1 MPGVF
6 ISYRR
11 EDTAGYSGRIYDHF
25 RDRFGEKNVFIDV
38 DTIQPGE
45 DFVQVIEE
53 KVGACDALV
62 AVIGKQWVSVL
73 DEAGKRRLDDPHDFV
88 RLEIAAALARNVRVI
103 PVLVGGAHM
112 PRLEELPEALAG
124 LLRRNAIELSDTGF
138 QQLLPRLIQAV
149 EAAGAAAHPEGVP
162 ESAAPRPVPVVA
174 TPARV
179 QPPSAKRLFYYAGAT
194 VAVALAG
201 WLLWPSHAVNQ
212 PPVAPVVSVENPP
225 RKRIPR
231 DECLQGYVWREA
243 GPNDHVCVTPQTRRQ
258 AAIDNR
264 AAASRVNPTDR
275 IYGKDTCAQ
284 GYVWREAIPGDRVC
298 VLPEIR
304 RQAAAD
310 NQAVA
315 GRRVTP

>member
-11 EDTAGYSGRIYDHF
+11 EDSAGYSGRIYDHF

-73 DEAGKRRLDDPHDFV
+73 DEVGKRRLDDPHDFV
-88 RLEIAAALARNVRVI
+88 RLEITAALARNVRVI

-149 EAAGAAAHPEGVP
+149 EAA
-162 ESAAPRPVPVVA
+162 APATRRPVP
-174 TPARV
+174 
-179 QPPSAKRLFYYAGAT
+179 AKRSLLVYYAGAA
-194 VAVALAG
+194 VAAVALAG

-212 PPVAPVVSVENPP
+212 PPVAPGVSVENPP
-225 RKRIPR
+225 RKRVPR
-231 DECLQGYVWREA
+231 DECLPGYVWREA
-243 GPNDHVCVTPQTRRQ
+243 APHDHVCVTPQTRRQ
-258 AAIDNR
+258 AAMDNR

-275 IYGKDTCAQ
+275 TYGEDTCAQ
-284 GYVWREAIPGDRVC
+284 GYVWREAVPGDRVC

-304 RQAAAD
+304 QQAAAD
-310 NQAVA
+310 NQAAA

>member
-88 RLEIAAALARNVRVI
+88 RLEITAALARNVRVI

-124 LLRRNAIELSDTGF
+124 LLRRNTIELSDTGF

-149 EAAGAAAHPEGVP
+149 EAAGAAAHP
-162 ESAAPRPVPVVA
+162 VPVVA
-174 TPARV
+174 TPDGV
-179 QPPSAKRLFYYAGAT
+179 QPPAVKRSFYYAGAA
-194 VAVALAG
+194 VAAVALGG

-225 RKRIPR
+225 RKRVPR
-231 DECLQGYVWREA
+231 DECLPGYVWREA
-243 GPNDHVCVTPQTRRQ
+243 APHDHVCVTPQTRRQ

-275 IYGKDTCAQ
+275 TYGEDSCAQ
-284 GYVWREAIPGDRVC
+284 GYVWREAVPGDRVC

-310 NQAVA
+310 NQAA
-315 GRRVTP
+315 ASRRVTP

>member
-1 MPGVF
+1 MAGVF

-25 RDRFGEKNVFIDV
+25 RDRFGETNVFIDV

-88 RLEIAAALARNVRVI
+88 RLEISAALARNVRVI

-124 LLRRNAIELSDTGF
+124 LLRRNAIELSDTAF

-149 EAAGAAAHPEGVP
+149 EAASAAAHPGGVP
-162 ESAAPRPVPVVA
+162 ESAAPRPVPVV
-174 TPARV
+174 TPA
-179 QPPSAKRLFYYAGAT
+179 AKRSLLVYYAGA
-194 VAVALAG
+194 AAAAAALAG

-212 PPVAPVVSVENPP
+212 PPVAPVVSVGNPP
-225 RKRIPR
+225 RKRVPR
-231 DECLQGYVWREA
+231 DECLEGYVWREA
-243 GPNDHVCVTPQTRRQ
+243 VPHDHVCVTPQTRRQ

-275 IYGKDTCAQ
+275 TYGEDTCAQ
-284 GYVWREAIPGDRVC
+284 GYVWREAVPGDRVC
-298 VLPEIR
+298 VVPEIR

-310 NQAVA
+310 NQAAA

>member
-62 AVIGKQWVSVL
+62 AVIGKQWVSAL
-73 DEAGKRRLDDPHDFV
+73 DEVGKRRLDDPHDFV
-88 RLEIAAALARNVRVI
+88 RLEITAALARNVRVI

-124 LLRRNAIELSDTGF
+124 LLRRNAIELSDSGF

-149 EAAGAAAHPEGVP
+149 EAAGAAAHPGGVP
-162 ESAAPRPVPVVA
+162 ESAAPRPVP
-174 TPARV
+174 PA
-179 QPPSAKRLFYYAGAT
+179 AKRSFYYAGAA
-194 VAVALAG
+194 VAVVALAG
-201 WLLWPSHAVNQ
+201 WLLWPSHAV
-212 PPVAPVVSVENPP
+212 APAVSVENPP
-225 RKRIPR
+225 RKRGPR
-231 DECLQGYVWREA
+231 DECLPGYVWRDA
-243 GPNDHVCVTPQTRRQ
+243 APNDHVCVTPQTRRQ

-275 IYGKDTCAQ
+275 TSGKDTCAQ
-284 GYVWREAIPGDRVC
+284 GYVWREAVPGDRVC

-310 NQAVA
+310 NQAAA

>member
-88 RLEIAAALARNVRVI
+88 RLEITAALARNVRVI

-149 EAAGAAAHPEGVP
+149 EAASAAAHSGGVP
-162 ESAAPRPVPVVA
+162 ESAAPRRVPVVA
-174 TPARV
+174 TPA
-179 QPPSAKRLFYYAGAT
+179 AKRSLLVYYAGAAIA
-194 VAVALAG
+194 AVALAG

-212 PPVAPVVSVENPP
+212 PLVAPTVSVENPP
-225 RKRIPR
+225 RKRVPR
-231 DECLQGYVWREA
+231 DECLPGYVWREA
-243 GPNDHVCVTPQTRRQ
+243 VPHDHVCVTPQNRRQ

-275 IYGKDTCAQ
+275 TYGEDTCAQ
-284 GYVWREAIPGDRVC
+284 GYVWREAVPGDRVC

-310 NQAVA
+310 NEAAA

>member
-1 MPGVF
+1 MSGVF

-25 RDRFGEKNVFIDV
+25 RDRFGENNVFIDV

-62 AVIGKQWVSVL
+62 AVIGKQWVSVH
-73 DEAGKRRLDDPHDFV
+73 DEAGNRRLDDPHDFV
-88 RLEIAAALARNVRVI
+88 RLEIAAAIARNVRVI
-103 PVLVGGAHM
+103 PVLVGGARM

-124 LLRRNAIELSDTGF
+124 LSRRNAIELSDAGF

-149 EAAGAAAHPEGVP
+149 EAASVAAHPGGVP
-162 ESAAPRPVPVVA
+162 ESAAPRPLPIA
-174 TPARV
+174 KRPSV
-179 QPPSAKRLFYYAGAT
+179 QSPPSKRSFYYAGAA
-194 VAVALAG
+194 VAAVALAV

-212 PPVAPVVSVENPP
+212 PPVAPVVSAEDQP
-225 RKRIPR
+225 RKRFPR
-231 DECLQGYVWREA
+231 DKCLQGYVWREA
-243 GPNDHVCVTPQTRRQ
+243 VPNDHVCVTLQTRRQ

-275 IYGKDTCAQ
+275 TYGNDTCSQ
-284 GYVWREAIPGDRVC
+284 GYVWREAVPGDRVC
-298 VLPEIR
+298 VLPEVR
-304 RQAAAD
+304 RQAVAD
-310 NQAVA
+310 NEAAA
-315 GRRVTP
+315 GRRVSP